1 AVIAGGNRGAAAP
14 SRKLDA
20 RDRRSGRRADDGE
33 APGSRSHRPSQDR
46 NVFDAQFLPADR
58 RARPVSRPRSG
69 ARSPGRGRRRRTLT
83 PMAAE
88 VTLTAAFSTV
98 PAGEAEEIK
107 RVIVDTVRQLAQDD
121 GTFTRAKLVFTESDE
136 RCGLTAELDGVKR
149 EGVPLQL
156 DLEQLEDA
164 KTSAG
169 ARAQL
174 KEALRLYFRK
184 VLGK

>member
-1 AVIAGGNRGAAAP
+1 M
-14 SRKLDA
+14 
-20 RDRRSGRRADDGE
+20 ADI
-33 APGSRSHRPSQDR
+33 R
-46 NVFDAQFLPADR
+46 
-58 RARPVSRPRSG
+58 
-69 ARSPGRGRRRRTLT
+69 
-83 PMAAE
+83 
-88 VTLTAAFSTV
+88 LTAAFSTV
-98 PAGEAEEIK
+98 PGGEQEDIK
-107 RVIVDTVRQLAQDD
+107 RVIVETVEQLARED
-121 GTFTRAKLVFTESDE
+121 GSFKAAKLVFTESDE
-136 RCGLTAELDGVKR
+136 RCGLTAELDGVKK